1 LFIPDAIFVIDRVG
15 GAFHLVVWII
25 TQVTCTWMIIWIVAQ
40 QRYAGCGPLTCL
52 SVVYQKTPSV
62 LRLANPCFLDVLG
75 GRFTVL
81 VNICF
86 SDAISLTDRRS
97 LASSGHDEASCHL
110 CPRVC

>member
-1 LFIPDAIFVIDRVG
+1 
-15 GAFHLVVWII
+15 
-25 TQVTCTWMIIWIVAQ
+25 MIIQRRSEASHIVV
-40 QRYAGCGPLTCL
+40 RLL
-52 SVVYQKTPSV
+52 SRWCPGDPHLDDHLDRSPATICRVRPAHLPIGGVPKPPSV
-62 LRLANPCFLDVLG
+62 LRLANPFFLDVLG